1 MGAGGA
7 LGSFMR
13 GQGIRIFAFVWF
25 SASIVG
31 NSFLDGELGELGAGL
46 CLHSVLKFPWCL
58 LAFGDLKSNIFLQ
71 LVRRLFARSIIID
84 ITSFLLVVIQTCI
97 GEQ

>member
-7 LGSFMR
+7 LGRFMR

-31 NSFLDGELGELGAGL
+31 NSFLDGELGAGL
-46 CLHSVLKFPWCL
+46 CLHPVLKFPWCL

-71 LVRRLFARSIIID
+71 LVRRLYARSIIID
-84 ITSFLLVVIQTCI
+84 ITSFLLVVTQTCI

>member
-31 NSFLDGELGELGAGL
+31 NSFLDGELGVGL
-46 CLHSVLKFPWCL
+46 CLHPVLKFPWCL

-71 LVRRLFARSIIID
+71 LVRRLYARSIIID
-84 ITSFLLVVIQTCI
+84 ITSFLLVVIQACI